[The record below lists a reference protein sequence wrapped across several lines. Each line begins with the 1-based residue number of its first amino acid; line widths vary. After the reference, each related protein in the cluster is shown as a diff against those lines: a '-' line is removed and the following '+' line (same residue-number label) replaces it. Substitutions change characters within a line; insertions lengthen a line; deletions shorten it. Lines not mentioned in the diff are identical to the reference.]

1 MEWEPVAVYI
11 NGEYWG
17 FFDLREKI
25 NAEWFEQHEDI
36 DSEDL
41 SLLKGGG
48 SVRQGSSDSYRELL
62 NYIQNNDLSVQE
74 NYDHVAELMD
84 VDNFTDYLLA
94 EIFFANTD
102 SGNIKFYVD
111 ESGGKWRWVLFDLDM
126 SLRPSCV
133 QKGGFNSIEEMFDP
147 AGHGA
152 NNMFT
157 TIIQRKLIQNEG
169 FREKFISRYA
179 ELLNTYYQPENL
191 LETFNSMV
199 SRMDSEMVL
208 HGARWEYP
216 TYEKWLKN
224 VDEMREILEVRR
236 DVAKVQMIDF
246 FDLSDD
252 EVAELFPD
260 DEPITD
266 KNSVYLNASN
276 D

>member
-1 MEWEPVAVYI
+1 
-11 NGEYWG
+11 
-17 FFDLREKI
+17 
-25 NAEWFEQHEDI
+25 
-36 DSEDL
+36 
-41 SLLKGGG
+41 
-48 SVRQGSSDSYRELL
+48 
-62 NYIQNNDLSVQE
+62 
-74 NYDHVAELMD
+74 
-84 VDNFTDYLLA
+84 
-94 EIFFANTD
+94 
-102 SGNIKFYVD
+102 
-111 ESGGKWRWVLFDLDM
+111 
-126 SLRPSCV
+126 
-133 QKGGFNSIEEMFDP
+133 
-147 AGHGA
+147 
-152 NNMFT
+152 MFT